1 MAQDRNA
8 ADLRVS
14 AEALRRFIA
23 AAYLTVG
30 IPEGDAA
37 KAAELMAQSDI
48 SGADG
53 HGVFRLPQY
62 IRRIKAGGLNTRP
75 EITVIRRAKAAALVD
90 GDNGLGSLVVSRAV
104 EEAIALARDN
114 GVGWVGVRRGNHAG
128 AAAVYAAMPLAH
140 DMIGLYFAVG
150 NANHLPPWGGIDML
164 LSTNPI
170 AVAVPALEEPPLIL
184 DMATTVAAYG
194 KVKVAAQQG
203 KTMPEG
209 WMIDRQGQ
217 PLTDPNR
224 ADNGFLLPIGGYKG
238 AALALMFGL
247 LAGTLNGAANGADVV
262 DFNKDDT
269 TPTNTGQ
276 AICVLD
282 IKAFAEPSQFKRQVD
297 AVIRQL
303 HGSALLPGFDEDGH
317 GSSLL
322 IPSSPAI
329 LSSAAFSEPGIGMPR
344 SRRSAIRA
352 ARSSPGRRMRSK
364 PGRRAEP
371 WSWRITLST
380 WRLKAVGSARALMSR
395 TQIAWRVLVGVVSSW
410 LKSTT
415 SSPLAAPLSVPAR
428 RPNIS
433 DIAAPLYPPIG
444 SRNPSSERF
453 GSVSGRPWRSI
464 IHPSG
469 IVLPC
474 CAATLTLP

>member
-14 AEALRRFIA
+14 AESLRRFIA
-23 AAYLTVG
+23 AAYRASG
-30 IPEGDAA
+30 IPDADA
-37 KAAELMAQSDI
+37 QKAAELMAQSDI

-62 IRRIKAGGLNTRP
+62 VRRIKAGGLNTRP

-104 EEAIALARDN
+104 EEAISLARDN

-128 AAAVYAAMPLAH
+128 AAAVYAAMPLQH

-150 NANHLPPWGGIDML
+150 NANHLPPWGGADML

-224 ADNGFLLPIGGYKG
+224 ADDGFLLPIGGYKG

-262 DFNKDDT
+262 DFNKDDV

-282 IKAFAEPSQFKRQVD
+282 IKAFAEPTQFKRQVD

-303 HGSALLPGFDEDGH
+303 HGSALLPGFDHIRLPGEDRAQRIAEREAH
-317 GSSLL
+317 G
-322 IPSSPAI
+322 IPI
-329 LSSAAFSEPGIGMPR
+329 LPELRTALDKLA
-344 SRRSAIRA
+344 
-352 ARSSPGRRMRSK
+352 
-364 PGRRAEP
+364 
-371 WSWRITLST
+371 TDLS
-380 WRLKAVGSARALMSR
+380 
-395 TQIAWRVLVGVVSSW
+395 I
-410 LKSTT
+410 
-415 SSPLAAPLSVPAR
+415 APL
-428 RPNIS
+428 
-433 DIAAPLYPPIG
+433 
-444 SRNPSSERF
+444 
-453 GSVSGRPWRSI
+453 
-464 IHPSG
+464 
-469 IVLPC
+469 
-474 CAATLTLP
+474 LT

>member
-1 MAQDRNA
+1 MGWEMANEASQ
-8 ADLRVS
+8 VS
-14 AEALRRFIA
+14 HRALIEFIVGAYRAVGIAPAEAGR
-23 AAYLTVG
+23 
-30 IPEGDAA
+30 
-37 KAAELMAQSDI
+37 AAELMAASDI

-62 IRRIKAGGLNTRP
+62 IRRIKAGGLNTTPDIR
-75 EITVIRRAKAAALVD
+75 VIRRSRAAALVD

-128 AAAVYAAMPLAH
+128 AAAVYAAMPLQH

-150 NANHLPPWGGIDML
+150 NANHLPPWGGVDML

-209 WMIDRQGQ
+209 WMINRQGR

-224 ADNGFLLPIGGYKG
+224 ADDGFLLPIGGYKG

-276 AICVLD
+276 SICVID
-282 IKAFAEPSQFKRQVD
+282 IKAFGEPVAFKRQVD

-303 HGSALLPGFDEDGH
+303 HGSALLPGFDRIRLPGEDRHARLADRRAH
-317 GSSLL
+317 G
-322 IPSSPAI
+322 IPIPAA
-329 LSSAAFSEPGIGMPR
+329 L
-344 SRRSAIRA
+344 RSALDTMA
-352 ARSSPGRRMRSK
+352 DQ
-364 PGRRAEP
+364 
-371 WSWRITLST
+371 L
-380 WRLKAVGSARALMSR
+380 
-395 TQIAWRVLVGVVSSW
+395 GVAK
-410 LKSTT
+410 L
-415 SSPLAAPLSVPAR
+415 
-428 RPNIS
+428 
-433 DIAAPLYPPIG
+433 
-444 SRNPSSERF
+444 
-453 GSVSGRPWRSI
+453 
-464 IHPSG
+464 
-469 IVLPC
+469 
-474 CAATLTLP
+474 

>member
-14 AEALRRFIA
+14 AESLRRFIA
-23 AAYLTVG
+23 AAYRASG
-30 IPEGDAA
+30 IPDADA
-37 KAAELMAQSDI
+37 QKAAELMAQSDI

-62 IRRIKAGGLNTRP
+62 VRRIKAGGLNTRP

-104 EEAIALARDN
+104 EEAISLARDN

-128 AAAVYAAMPLAH
+128 AAAVYAAMPLQH

-150 NANHLPPWGGIDML
+150 NANHLPPWGGADML

-224 ADNGFLLPIGGYKG
+224 ADDGFLLPIGGYKG

-282 IKAFAEPSQFKRQVD
+282 IKAFAEPTQFKRQVD

-303 HGSALLPGFDEDGH
+303 HGSALLPGFDHIRLPGEDRAQRIAEREAH
-317 GSSLL
+317 G
-322 IPSSPAI
+322 IPI
-329 LSSAAFSEPGIGMPR
+329 LPELRTALDKLA
-344 SRRSAIRA
+344 
-352 ARSSPGRRMRSK
+352 
-364 PGRRAEP
+364 
-371 WSWRITLST
+371 TDLS
-380 WRLKAVGSARALMSR
+380 
-395 TQIAWRVLVGVVSSW
+395 I
-410 LKSTT
+410 
-415 SSPLAAPLSVPAR
+415 APL
-428 RPNIS
+428 
-433 DIAAPLYPPIG
+433 
-444 SRNPSSERF
+444 
-453 GSVSGRPWRSI
+453 
-464 IHPSG
+464 
-469 IVLPC
+469 
-474 CAATLTLP
+474 LT